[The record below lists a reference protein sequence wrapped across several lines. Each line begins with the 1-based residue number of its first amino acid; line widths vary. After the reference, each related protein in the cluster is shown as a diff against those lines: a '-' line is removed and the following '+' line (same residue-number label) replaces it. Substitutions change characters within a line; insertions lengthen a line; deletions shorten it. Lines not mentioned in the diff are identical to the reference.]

1 MSVTVVVRS
10 VPGLTLRC
18 GTRMARPVR
27 TDALTKPED
36 PRGAAIVKPMAS
48 ERHDGSG
55 ERPERSDPSVS
66 HLRWAVDIGVPF
78 VSGSIRAH
86 VDGEPVE
93 VVEESA
99 EGRVLLP
106 ADLPEGA
113 TVQLDYNATVLR
125 AGPLQAR
132 VIGDVGRC
140 IYCGS
145 SDSLQREHVIPLAL
159 QGHFVLDRASCRR
172 CAVSTGRME
181 QEMLRGWFLAP
192 RTTLQLKTRRPRE
205 RPTALPGIVRRAGVD
220 EEAMVPIDAY
230 PSALIFPLFAPP
242 VAIVDRPAVA
252 LQVTGGLRIVFVGRV
267 PRRMLPQEL
276 GGDQIRVEVEGSP
289 YAFAQMIAKIAWGFA
304 VAAWGLEALAGS
316 PIPAMV
322 IGDRQEI
329 GRWFG
334 SAPDELPP
342 TSEGLHAVM
351 AWIAEDGRR
360 LVRVKL
366 FGQLGGPDYVVIV
379 ADTPRQ

>member
-1 MSVTVVVRS
+1 
-10 VPGLTLRC
+10 
-18 GTRMARPVR
+18 
-27 TDALTKPED
+27 
-36 PRGAAIVKPMAS
+36 VKAMPS
-48 ERHDGSG
+48 EHNDDSG
-55 ERPERSDPSVS
+55 KRPESSDPSVS
-66 HLRWAVDIGVPF
+66 HLRWVVDIGVPF
-78 VSGSIRAH
+78 VPGSIRAR

-93 VVEESA
+93 VIEESA

-106 ADLPEGA
+106 GDLPVGT

-125 AGPLQAR
+125 AGPLRTR

-159 QGHFVLDRASCRR
+159 QGHFVLDHASCRR
-172 CAVSTGRME
+172 CAAITGRME

-192 RTTLQLKTRRPRE
+192 RTTLQLKTRRPKE
-205 RPTALPGIVRRAGVD
+205 RPAALPAIVRRAGVD
-220 EEAMVPIDAY
+220 QQAMIPIDAY

-242 VAIVDRPAVA
+242 IAIVDRPVVA
-252 LQVTGGLRIVFVGRV
+252 LQVTGGMRLVFVGRV
-267 PRRMLPQEL
+267 PRGVLPQEL
-276 GGDQIRVEVEGSP
+276 GGDQVRVEVQGDP

-304 VAAWGLEALAGS
+304 VAAWGIDALAGS

-322 IGDRQEI
+322 LGDRKEI

-334 SAPDELPP
+334 GAPDELPP

-351 AWIAEDGRR
+351 AWINEDGRR

-366 FGQLGGPDYVVIV
+366 FGQLGGPDYLVIV
-379 ADTPRQ
+379 ADLPR